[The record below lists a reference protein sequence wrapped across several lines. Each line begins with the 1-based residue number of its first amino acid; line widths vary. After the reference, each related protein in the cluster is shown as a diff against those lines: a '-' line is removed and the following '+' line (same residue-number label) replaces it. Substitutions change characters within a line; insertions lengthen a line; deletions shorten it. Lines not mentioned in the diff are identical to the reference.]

1 MWTAATSGTS
11 NASQHHIHE
20 GVHLSNV
27 TLKFVDPF
35 VGTSFVVIHW
45 PTCAELPSHLVQESR
60 LSVLSFCHVALF
72 GTSC

>member
-1 MWTAATSGTS
+1 MWNAATSGTR
-11 NASQHHIHE
+11 NASQRHNHE

-35 VGTSFVVIHW
+35 VGTSFVLFHL
-45 PTCAELPSHLVQESR
+45 PTCAERPSHLVQEYH
-60 LSVLSFCHVALF
+60 LSVLSLCLVALF